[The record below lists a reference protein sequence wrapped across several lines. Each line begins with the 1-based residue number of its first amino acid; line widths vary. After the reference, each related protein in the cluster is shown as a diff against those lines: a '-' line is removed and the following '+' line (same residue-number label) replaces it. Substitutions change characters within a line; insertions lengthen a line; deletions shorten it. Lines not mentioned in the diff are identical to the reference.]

1 MPAHI
6 VVRDPHIQGTPR
18 SAISIENSRSFNSY
32 FSKNTRLP
40 SFIYVS
46 VGNFS
51 PVQEI
56 SIGKSLVL
64 FLPSES

>member
-6 VVRDPHIQGTPR
+6 VVRDPHIQETPR

-40 SFIYVS
+40 FIYVS

-56 SIGKSLVL
+56 SIGKSLVS